1 MRPNLRRAARILLR
15 VVIALPVAILALVL
29 LLIAALET
37 SPGQSLLRA
46 AIVRT
51 AGVELAGLE
60 GSPLRRTTLSGL
72 VLRDEDGPWLSI
84 DRVALAWNPM
94 ALFGRTA
101 SIDTLEIAGLTLL
114 RMPRTTK
121 ESEQATPGPATPEG
135 DTLPVSVRVG
145 ELRVIGARVAAA
157 LLDAPADA
165 ILDGEARLAI
175 DRDLRGS
182 ATATFA
188 LSGIGEGRI
197 AFEASRADTMTARL
211 TVTEPPDGFVARLA
225 GLPTLGALDV
235 QASLDGAVDRAT
247 LDARLGFGAGLSA
260 TASGVLDTVGSGNDI
275 SVSARAEAPALAAAL
290 GQAAT
295 IDAIDA
301 AFRLTGTLSS
311 PVVEGTLAAPSI
323 AAAGTRLSGLTAAL
337 SMRPEGPARRLEA
350 EVTAKDIAAPDPV
363 APLGETRLT
372 ATALLDR
379 NGVVTLQA
387 LQLASPKASLT
398 ADGTL
403 PPAGQPSGSGQVS
416 VPSLAALLPTLRIDG
431 ALDARV
437 SAAANG
443 GLAMEATLRDAAGP
457 DPLAALLGPHV
468 RLNATGHVVPHPRLD
483 RFTLQGQA
491 IEASGSA
498 ALAEQVAL
506 DATIELPVL
515 NALAEHVHGYATAR
529 VTASGAATNPSVT
542 LALSA
547 PRIGVAGLPE
557 GTLTVEATVADALTS
572 PHVTASGSGSLA
584 GDALALAL
592 RVLPLT
598 DGGVEIP
605 EARFAW
611 GEMRATGSGSV
622 LPDGRPSGMVSLS
635 VPRLEP
641 LGRLLSQPLAGS
653 LTLEAA
659 ARPEGSGI
667 AATVSAD
674 AARISVPGARVEALS
689 LRARAEG
696 ELAAPAIDATLDARN
711 VAAGGITTAA
721 RIETKGRP
729 DDLALT
735 VALDGADHR
744 LRTEARFAAATATLR
759 LASLTGQWKGETARL
774 VAPATI
780 TLAPVPGVDNLAL
793 ALGSGGRVEARGS
806 AGERLD
812 LTLAARRLPL
822 SLASLFA
829 PDLSVTGTLDAT
841 ARVTGAQSAP
851 EGTARVTVRGAG
863 LAGTPRADVDAEL
876 ALAGTEARATGRIRS
891 GRNANLR
898 FDVAAPIADPQAGR
912 GSLGGTVALA
922 LLDPILAPAGREAR
936 GRLLVDLRLQ
946 DRQLGGSVQVAD
958 ASFND
963 SQLGFRLEGI
973 AGRIEAERDRLR
985 LDVGARA
992 GEGRLAL
999 SGTVSPLDPVI
1010 PVGLRLTASDATIV
1024 IGSRLSTR
1032 FDADV
1037 GVEGSVAQGLAV
1049 RGRID
1054 VERAD
1059 ARLPERLPANIVAL
1073 PVEVVG
1079 QSPAAAAP
1087 APVKAPLPI
1096 TLDLTIDAPRAVF
1109 VRGQGLDAELGGS
1122 LHATGPATAPRL
1134 DGTLS
1139 LRNGTLS
1146 RLGQEF
1152 RFRRGT
1158 IVFDGAAGYDPT
1170 LDFEAARQ
1178 LSDMTALIR
1187 IGGRPSALTVTLASD
1202 PEAPSDEVLSRILF
1216 GRSQNALTPS
1226 QLVQLASAAAELA
1239 GLTEPGGGILD
1250 RARQQ
1255 LGLDRLSAGTSE
1267 DGGGQV
1273 EAGRYIADGVYVG
1286 ARQRTDGSSQATI
1299 QLEVL
1304 PGVRLEAD
1312 VGGES
1317 SDRVG
1322 ASIGF
1327 EY

>member
-1 MRPNLRRAARILLR
+1 MRPDIRRAARILLR
-15 VVIALPVAILALVL
+15 VVLAIPVALLALAL
-29 LLIAALET
+29 LLVAALET
-37 SPGQSLLRA
+37 TPGQSLLRA

-51 AGVELAGLE
+51 AGIELAGLE

-84 DRVALAWNPM
+84 DRVALAWSPT
-94 ALFGRTA
+94 ALFQRTV
-101 SIDTLEIAGLTLL
+101 SIDMVEIAGLALL
-114 RMPRTTK
+114 RMPRTTA
-121 ESEQATPGPATPEG
+121 ESDDVTPAPATAG
-135 DTLPVSVRVG
+135 SDALPVSVRVG
-145 ELRVIGARVAAA
+145 ELRVVGARVAAA
-157 LLDAPADA
+157 LLDAEADA
-165 ILDGEARLAI
+165 LLDGEARLAV
-175 DRDLRGS
+175 DRDLRGRAS
-182 ATATFA
+182 ASIA
-188 LSGIGEGRI
+188 LSGIGEGRV
-197 AFEASRADTMTARL
+197 ALEASRADTITARL
-211 TVTEPPDGFVARLA
+211 TVAEPQDGFVARLA
-225 GLPTLGALDV
+225 GLPALGALEV
-235 QASLDGAVDRAT
+235 QASLDGAVDGAT
-247 LDARLGFGAGLSA
+247 LDARLGFGAGLSV

-275 SVSARAEAPALAAAL
+275 SVWARAEATALAAAL

-295 IDAIDA
+295 VEAVDA
-301 AFRLTGTLSS
+301 AFRLTGALSS
-311 PVVEGTLAAPSI
+311 PSVEGTLTAPSI
-323 AAAGTRLSGLTAAL
+323 GAGGARLSSLHAAL
-337 SMRPEGPARRLEA
+337 SMRPEGAARRIEVDATAA
-350 EVTAKDIAAPDPV
+350 EIVPPDPV

-372 ATALLDR
+372 ASVRLEGDGA
-379 NGVVTLQA
+379 VTVQA
-387 LQLASPKASLT
+387 LQLASQKASLT
-398 ADGTL
+398 AEGML
-403 PPAGQPSGSGQVS
+403 APGGKPSGTGHVS
-416 VPSLAALLPTLRIDG
+416 IDALGALLPTFGIDG
-431 ALDARV
+431 SLDARV
-437 SAAANG
+437 ATAADGA
-443 GLAMEATLRDAAGP
+443 LAIDATLRDAAGP
-457 DPLAALLGPHV
+457 EPLAALLGP
-468 RLNATGHVVPHPRLD
+468 LATLSATGHIAPHPRID
-483 RFTLQGQA
+483 RFSVQGQA
-491 IEASGSA
+491 IEARGSG
-498 ALAEQVAL
+498 ALAEEIAL

-515 NALAEHVHGYATAR
+515 NALAEHLHGYATVR
-529 VTASGAATNPSVT
+529 LSASGAMANPT
-542 LALSA
+542 IALALSA

-557 GTLTVEATVADALTS
+557 GTLTVDATVADALTA
-572 PHVTASGSGSLA
+572 PDVTASASGSLA
-584 GDALALAL
+584 GDALALSL
-592 RVLPLT
+592 RVLPQT
-598 DGGVEIP
+598 DRRLDIP
-605 EARFAW
+605 EARFSW
-611 GEMRATGSGSV
+611 GDMRANASGAI
-622 LPDGRPSGMVSLS
+622 LPDGRPNGTVSLAA
-635 VPRLEP
+635 PRLEP
-641 LGRLLSQPLAGS
+641 LGRLLAQPLAGS
-653 LTLEAA
+653 LTLEAT
-659 ARPEGSGI
+659 ARPERSGVAVI
-667 AATVSAD
+667 VSAD
-674 AARISVPGARVEALS
+674 AAGVSAPGVRVEALS

-696 ELAAPAIDATLDARN
+696 ELATPDIEATLDARR
-711 VAAGGITTAA
+711 VVAGGITTAA
-721 RIETKGRP
+721 RVEAKGRP

-735 VALDGADHR
+735 VALDGAAHR
-744 LRTEARFAAATATLR
+744 LRAEARFAAATATLR
-759 LASLTGQWKGETARL
+759 LASLAGQWKGETARL

-780 TLAPVPGVDNLAL
+780 TLAPVPGVDRLAL
-793 ALGSGGRVEARGS
+793 ALGSGGRVEASGI

-812 LTLAARRLPL
+812 LSLSARRLPL
-822 SLASLFA
+822 SLASLVA
-829 PDLSVTGTLDAT
+829 PELSVTGTLDAT
-841 ARVTGAQSAP
+841 ARITGTQSAP

-863 LAGTPRADVDAEL
+863 LPGTPRADVDAEL
-876 ALAGTEARATGRIRS
+876 ALAGAEARATGRIRS
-891 GRNANLR
+891 GRNADLR

-912 GSLGGTVALA
+912 GSLAGTIALA

-946 DRQLGGSVQVAD
+946 NRQLGGSVQIAD

-963 SQLGFRLEGI
+963 SQLGFRLDGI
-973 AGRIEAERDRLR
+973 AGRIDAERDRLR

-999 SGTVSPLDPVI
+999 AGTVSPLDPAI
-1010 PVGLRLTASDATIV
+1010 PVNLRLTANDATV
-1024 IGSRLSTR
+1024 VVGSRLSTR

-1037 GVEGSVAQGLAV
+1037 GVEGAVAQGLVV

-1079 QSPAAAAP
+1079 QAAAAP
-1087 APVKAPLPI
+1087 APAPADMPVPI
-1096 TLDLTIDAPRAVF
+1096 TLDVTIDAPRAVF

-1122 LHATGPATAPRL
+1122 LRATGPATAPRL

-1187 IGGRPSALTVTLASD
+1187 VGGRPSALTVTLASD

-1216 GRSQNALTPS
+1216 GRAQNSLTPS

-1255 LGLDRLSAGTSE
+1255 LGLDRLSAGTSD

-1273 EAGRYIADGVYVG
+1273 EAGRYVADGVYVG

-1312 VGGES
+1312 IGGES